1 MIMYIAIYFIGWI
14 LATIL
19 YVIDERKS
27 STKSNSLIIYE
38 GFKWGIFS
46 WIFVALILMYAIS
59 KLDEYLTNKL
69 K

>member
-1 MIMYIAIYFIGWI
+1 MYIVVYFIGWI

-19 YVIDERKS
+19 YVIVERKS
-27 STKSNSLIIYE
+27 STKSKSLIIYE
-38 GFKWGIFS
+38 GFKWGFFS
-46 WIFVALILMYAIS
+46 WVFLVLLLMYAIS

>member
-1 MIMYIAIYFIGWI
+1 MYIVVYFIGWL

-19 YVIDERKS
+19 YVIVERKS
-27 STKSNSLIIYE
+27 STKSTSLIIYE

-46 WIFVALILMYAIS
+46 WVFLTLLLMYAIS
-59 KLDEYLTNKL
+59 VLDEYLTNKL